1 MAAAAVV
8 LAAVAFI
15 GVYVYASNADKRA
28 QENAGFVDALVASAS
43 IAKGTTGSEVIQ
55 AGLVTRERVARGSI
69 PGTIITDPS
78 QLVNKIA
85 AAEIDEKQFITVGTF
100 VSPSEGGGNFASA
113 IAHQNLVAV
122 SVSVDATRGV
132 ANQIVPGDHVDIA
145 VQGSAATG
153 PNGGP
158 SYLLQNVKVL
168 AVGTSTVL
176 QAAQDGV
183 SAAPPATNPGLLTF
197 ELTPEDALRVI
208 GAAGNIYLVLLPPTQ
223 STASPSSSG
232 SAASSGTGS
241 AAASSSS
248 AASGSR

>member
-43 IAKGTTGSEVIQ
+43 IAKGTTGSEAIQ

-69 PGTIITDPS
+69 PGSIITDPS
-78 QLVNKIA
+78 QLVNKVA
-85 AAEIDEKQFITVGTF
+85 ASEIDEKQFITIGTF

-122 SVSVDATRGV
+122 TVSVDATRGV

-145 VQGSAATG
+145 VQGGPAATG

-168 AVGTSTVL
+168 AVG
-176 QAAQDGV
+176 
-183 SAAPPATNPGLLTF
+183 
-197 ELTPEDALRVI
+197 
-208 GAAGNIYLVLLPPTQ
+208 
-223 STASPSSSG
+223 
-232 SAASSGTGS
+232 
-241 AAASSSS
+241 
-248 AASGSR
+248 